1 MSTRRELTSTDLVHI
16 IASWKTTK
24 CSMRDL
30 AARFKI
36 KATLV
41 HRITKEYR
49 RDPDFLSR
57 QLAKEQLR
65 S

>member
-1 MSTRRELTSTDLVHI
+1 MSTRRELTPTDLVHI

-49 RDPDFLSR
+49 
-57 QLAKEQLR
+57 
-65 S
+65 